1 MPDTFVPPS
10 PDDAFAGAASRN
22 GSTEPLGYFGR
33 PVLKR
38 PEWGRSVIAYLF
50 LGGIM
55 GGCGTIAM
63 LAERSR
69 DRNLAMAAKLSSFA
83 LAAVCPLI
91 LISHLG
97 KPARFLNMLRI
108 VKFKSPMS
116 MGVWGLIAFSG
127 VSGATALG
135 ELANGGHLPRWLRI
149 ASPPGATFLQSLLGA
164 FITGYTGVLLSATA
178 VPIWAKGKRHIPAAC
193 VCSGL
198 GGACALNIVLLLRGE
213 NHATITKLERLELAC
228 TASELLILL
237 HFRKHAGD
245 YGKPMYEGALGKRFF
260 NASIL
265 GGLALPIAL
274 NSFSLLARPKG
285 YLAKSLALAA
295 GMLTLAGGAIFRQTL
310 IESGKKSADDPQAG
324 LAQPR

>member
-1 MPDTFVPPS
+1 MRDTFVPPS
-10 PDDAFAGAASRN
+10 PDDAFAGAASHGGR
-22 GSTEPLGYFGR
+22 TEPLGYFGR
-33 PVLKR
+33 PVIKR

-55 GGCGTIAM
+55 GGCGMIAM

-69 DRNLAMAAKLSSFA
+69 DRNLAVTAKLSSFA
-83 LAAVCPLI
+83 LAAVCPLV

-108 VKFKSPMS
+108 IKLKSPMS
-116 MGVWGLIAFSG
+116 MGVWGLIAFSA
-127 VSGATALG
+127 VSGGTALG
-135 ELANGGHLPRWLRI
+135 ELADSGRVPRWMRI
-149 ASPPGATFLQSLLGA
+149 ASPPGATFLQGVLGA

-198 GGACALNIVLLLRGE
+198 GGACALNIALLLRGR
-213 NHATITKLERLELAC
+213 NHAAIAKLERLELA
-228 TASELLILL
+228 ASAAELLILL
-237 HFRKHAGD
+237 HFRKHAGY
-245 YGKPMYEGALGKRFF
+245 YGKPMYRGALGRHFF
-260 NASIL
+260 NASIIA
-265 GGLALPIAL
+265 GLAVPIAL

-285 YLAKSLALAA
+285 SLARSLAFLA
-295 GMLTLAGGAIFRQTL
+295 GTLTLAGGVVFRQTL
-310 IESGKKSADDPQAG
+310 IESGKKSADDPKAG